1 LLLFPEGER
10 SIDGGVKKFRKG
22 AAILSRQHRAPIV
35 PVAIDGMFEIWP
47 RTRPLNWRKLLPWS
61 GHRTMICFDDPLP
74 ASDAV
79 VEQTTRLRETVE
91 RMWRTIREL

>member
-1 LLLFPEGER
+1 
-10 SIDGGVKKFRKG
+10 
-22 AAILSRQHRAPIV
+22 
-35 PVAIDGMFEIWP
+35 
-47 RTRPLNWRKLLPWS
+47 
-61 GHRTMICFDDPLP
+61 MICFDDPLP